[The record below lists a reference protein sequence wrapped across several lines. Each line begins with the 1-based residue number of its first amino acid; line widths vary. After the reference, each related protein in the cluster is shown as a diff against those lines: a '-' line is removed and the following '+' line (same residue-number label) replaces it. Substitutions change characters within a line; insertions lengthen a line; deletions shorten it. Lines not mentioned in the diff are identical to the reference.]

1 MPRERRGR
9 ARHLK
14 WSELMQKL
22 TRRSAVQAGVIAGST
37 LFGAQNRAQA
47 SEPTELIA
55 AGEKNV
61 LFKVKD
67 VTIKT
72 IDQAA
77 RMIAVSVGKRPRSIA
92 IENLPLDEDIK
103 LRISFVFPGVA
114 NNLPFSWGRLEEL
127 VGKRVSMMLRAEAGG
142 LSVRSVATEND

>member
-1 MPRERRGR
+1 MR
-9 ARHLK
+9 
-14 WSELMQKL
+14 SL
-22 TRRSAVQAGVIAGST
+22 TRRGAMRSGLIAGPI
-37 LFGAQNRAQA
+37 LFSAHERAQPA
-47 SEPTELIA
+47 EAEEVIA

-77 RMIAVSVGKRPRSIA
+77 RLIAVSVGTRPGAIA
-92 IENLPLDEDIK
+92 IENLPLDENIK
-103 LRISFVFPGVA
+103 IRVSFVFPGVV

-127 VGKRVSMMLRAEAGG
+127 VGKRVSMMLRAEAGK
-142 LSVRSVATEND
+142 LSVRSIATAND